1 MTVEITRW
9 QLLDHAGTGIASFN
23 FRIRGVTVR
32 AAMFGKRGER
42 YGVTMPFTRHRQEN
56 GNELTAVG
64 LEYDDLHA
72 VLAAATARHLEDEE
86 PADEP
91 DDAGLRRVL
100 GVDME
105 DALRQVAA

>member
-1 MTVEITRW
+1 MTIEITRW

-23 FRIRGVTVR
+23 FRIRGVTIR
-32 AAMFGKRGER
+32 AAMFGKRGDKF
-42 YGVTMPFTRHRQEN
+42 GVTMPFTRHRQEN

-72 VLAAATARHLEDEE
+72 VLAAATARHLEEE
-86 PADEP
+86 EP

-100 GVDME
+100 GSGE
-105 DALRQVAA
+105 RESLERAGLGA